1 MHRQMYMCVQSVCVF
16 CMITSICRHSVI
28 TLQINTL
35 IRMCLWFREKPH
47 IVTLIY
53 GSVFMGLSMHIMVYL
68 SFVFSIK
75 N

>member
-47 IVTLIY
+47 IVTFIY
-53 GSVFMGLSMHIMVYL
+53 GSVFYGFKYAYNGMSEFCL
-68 SFVFSIK
+68 
-75 N
+75 